1 LEVVGGDRTCAVSV
15 PPNTTN

>member
-1 LEVVGGDRTCAVSV
+1 LEVVGGDRNCAVSV